1 MNDHGRD
8 YERTRMFVGIMFVAM
23 VIYAF
28 DPDKYTTEEIG
39 NFSEETCK
47 ALAKHDAKN
56 VQCYEFSNKSFDNV
70 AKVMNRENRFVRTK
84 VFEK

>member
-1 MNDHGRD
+1 MNSDG
-8 YERTRMFVGIMFVAM
+8 RTRMFVGVMFVAM

-28 DPDKYTTEEIG
+28 DPDKYTTEEVN

-47 ALAKHDAKN
+47 ALANHDAKN
-56 VQCYEFSNKSFDNV
+56 VQCYEFSDKSFDNV
-70 AKVMNRENRFVRTK
+70 VKVMNKEKRFVFTR

>member
-1 MNDHGRD
+1 MHDRYG
-8 YERTRMFVGIMFVAM
+8 YERMFVGVTFVAM

-28 DPDKYTTEEIG
+28 NPDAYTTEEVN

-56 VQCYEFSNKSFDNV
+56 VQCYRFSDKSLDNV
-70 AKVMNRENRFVRTK
+70 AKVMNKEGRFVFTR
-84 VFEK
+84 VFEF